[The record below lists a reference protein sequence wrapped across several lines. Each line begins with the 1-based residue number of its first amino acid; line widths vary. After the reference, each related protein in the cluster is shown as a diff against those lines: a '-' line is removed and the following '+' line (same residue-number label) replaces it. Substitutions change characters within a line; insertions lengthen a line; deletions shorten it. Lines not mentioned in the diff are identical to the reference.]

1 MTDMQGRWTPSNIRD
16 WFINHRND
24 PSARNDG
31 TIEILGASFIATEPT
46 IFGRP
51 NEYIQRELK
60 WYESMS
66 LKVDDI
72 PGETP
77 AIWKSIAAEDG
88 TVNSNYGYLFWSP
101 ENHYQARR
109 VVDMLVRYPETREA
123 VAIYTR
129 PTMHDDAFENGRR
142 DFICTNAV
150 HYELRNGKLN
160 LVVQMRSNDVIFGYK
175 NDYAWQKHTQL
186 WVLDQLHHI
195 VPDRQYRA
203 GTIYWQVASL
213 HIYRRHWH
221 YLGSDVKETI

>member
-1 MTDMQGRWTPSNIRD
+1 MTTLDGRWTPSNIRD

-31 TIEILGASFIATEPT
+31 TIELLGASFMATEPA
-46 IFGRP
+46 IFGQP

-77 AIWKSIAAEDG
+77 VIWKSIAAEDG
-88 TVNSNYGYLFWSP
+88 TVNSNYGYLFWGP
-101 ENHYQARR
+101 ENHYQARH
-109 VVDMLVRYPETREA
+109 VVDMLVRCPETREA

-150 HYELRNGKLN
+150 HYLLRNGKLD

-175 NDYAWQKHTQL
+175 NDYAWQKHTQT
-186 WVLDQLHHI
+186 WVLDQLNRILMDAHY
-195 VPDRQYRA
+195 VPGD
-203 GTIYWQVASL
+203 IYWQVASL

-221 YLGSDVKETI
+221 YLGNDVKEML